1 MIAVARRLPLA
12 LVLVLAAGFAVG
24 AAVGAPV
31 VPARPD
37 GRAAGILAG
46 DFVEV
51 GPLGSGVGRSQ
62 AVVQLVNESGSVLDV
77 VLGEG
82 SATLQPKDVM
92 LARAAPGE
100 VTLTAKSR
108 TDAADTLEGKLRVE
122 AGRRYVLAFLRVSP
136 EELEAGEATPT
147 SAAAADPAAEGVE
160 RRAEPPRTRKGR
172 VDIGR
177 RRR

>member
-1 MIAVARRLPLA
+1 MIRAARRVSLTLLLVFAAAAAVA
-12 LVLVLAAGFAVG
+12 
-24 AAVGAPV
+24 APV
-31 VPARPD
+31 VAARPD
-37 GRAAGILAG
+37 GRAAGILTG

-51 GPLGSGVGRSQ
+51 GPLGAGVGRSQ

-92 LARAAPGE
+92 LARATPGE
-100 VTLTAKSR
+100 VSLTAKSR
-108 TDAADTLEGKLRVE
+108 TDGEDVLEGKLRVE
-122 AGRRYVLAFLRVSP
+122 AGRRYVLAFLRMSP
-136 EELEAGEATPT
+136 EELEAGDPTPS
-147 SAAAADPAAEGVE
+147 SAAAADPAAAGAE
-160 RRAEPPRTRKGR
+160 RRPEPPRTRKGR